1 MSTRHE
7 VTTRPS
13 ERIQALFALIGLVI
27 LALIARI
34 PST

>member
-7 VTTRPS
+7 VTYRPS
-13 ERIQALFALIGLVI
+13 ERLQAALAILGLVI

-34 PST
+34 PSA

>member
-7 VTTRPS
+7 VNARPS
-13 ERIQALFALIGLVI
+13 ERVQALFAIIGLVI

-34 PST
+34 PAA